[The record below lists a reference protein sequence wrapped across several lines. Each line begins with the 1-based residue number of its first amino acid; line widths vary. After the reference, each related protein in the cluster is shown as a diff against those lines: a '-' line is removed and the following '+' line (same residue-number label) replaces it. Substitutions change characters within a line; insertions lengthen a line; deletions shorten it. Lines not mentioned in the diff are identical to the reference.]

1 MTQDCVEFLEDAIDR
16 RVFPGASFSAYHK
29 GQLHTH
35 INVGTL
41 AYESS
46 AAVTSDT
53 LYDIASVTKVVS
65 TTASIAALIAAKKLC
80 LEDPLKSYFPEF
92 AEHFL
97 GDAQLKHL
105 LAHCSGLP
113 STWPMRFEFEAGTP
127 RQVLI
132 DHLLTRDFSS
142 VPSYIGAARTITE
155 RHRRALQPGSNS
167 EYSDLGMIILGLMVE
182 RVSGCS
188 QRDYFKR
195 AVAEPL
201 GLSQTLYC
209 PNPEA
214 CAPTG
219 KDVPGRGTIQGQVHD
234 SKAWLLGNV
243 AGHAGLFSTASNLA
257 RFGEVARTGQH
268 KDWPAA
274 ERLRS
279 FGERVGFVQDAHW
292 GIGWKTNLKGRLAP
306 GTKFSERCFGHDGF
320 TGAFLWIDPSRELT
334 MSFVTNRVYPQ
345 TPKDRSASADIILE
359 VRRGLME
366 RVLETLSV

>member
-1 MTQDCVEFLEDAIDR
+1 MTQSCVKFLEDAIDR
-16 RVFPGASFSAYHK
+16 RVFPGASFTAYHRGK
-29 GQLHTH
+29 LLTH
-35 INVGTL
+35 SNVGATD
-41 AYESS
+41 YESS
-46 AAVTSDT
+46 VAVTSNT
-53 LYDIASVTKVVS
+53 LYDIASVTKILS
-65 TTASIAALIAAKKLC
+65 TTASIAALIADKKLS

-92 AEHFL
+92 AEHFV
-97 GDAQLKHL
+97 GAAQLKHV

-132 DHLLTRDFSS
+132 DHLLSRDFSS

-155 RHRRALQPGSNS
+155 RHRRSLQPGANS
-167 EYSDLGMIILGLMVE
+167 EYSDLGMIILGLMIE

-188 QRDYFKR
+188 QRDFFKR

-201 GLSQTLYC
+201 DLSHTLYC
-209 PNPEA
+209 PNPES

-219 KDVPGRGTIQGQVHD
+219 KDVPGRGTIKGQVHD

-243 AGHAGLFSTASNLA
+243 AGHAGLFSTAADLA

-274 ERLRS
+274 GLLQS
-279 FGERVGFVQDAHW
+279 FGERAGFVKDAHW

-306 GTKFSERCFGHDGF
+306 GTKFSEQCFGHDGF

-334 MSFVTNRVYPQ
+334 MAFVTNRVYPQ
-345 TPKDRSASADIILE
+345 TPKDRNAAADVLLS

-366 RVLETLSV
+366 RVLESIE